1 MGGFLQNMG
10 YILSN
15 FEILIK
21 KCIPGVMN
29 LNSSNLCHI
38 CTDMFVKILAKP
50 RQPEGK
56 THAQTDD
63 DFSNKKNKANRQ
75 GRQLSFIYL
84 LFNLINSLTL

>member
-10 YILSN
+10 EILSN

-21 KCIPGVMN
+21 KMYMPIPGVMN

-50 RQPEGK
+50 VVAAIKKPRRPEGK

-63 DFSNKKNKANRQ
+63 DFR
-75 GRQLSFIYL
+75 
-84 LFNLINSLTL
+84 LFDFFEQT